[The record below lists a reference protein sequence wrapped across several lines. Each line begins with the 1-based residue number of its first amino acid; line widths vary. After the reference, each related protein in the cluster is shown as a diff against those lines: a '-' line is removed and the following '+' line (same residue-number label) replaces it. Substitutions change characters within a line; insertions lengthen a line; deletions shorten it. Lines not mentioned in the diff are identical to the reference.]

1 MREIKN
7 DIYEINEYIIYKIYL
22 SNEKNK
28 NERVVI
34 IKTISREIYLI
45 DELVVDILLENDIL
59 VSKEINLLFLKKI
72 AYIDNCDIDIFIE
85 VHSKESLIRRV
96 INLKKV
102 FIISLYL
109 NVIVII
115 YYLNL
120 LDYNFLF
127 KSRKNSI
134 LFLYIKL
141 INKNIK
147 AILIKNDSNK
157 SIKIQRNIKLDN
169 LSNLIIDKY
178 YHVIFD

>member
-28 NERVVI
+28 NERIVT
-34 IKTISREIYLI
+34 IKTISRKIHLI
-45 DELVVDILLENDIL
+45 DKLVVDILLKNDIL
-59 VSKEINLLFLKKI
+59 ILKEVDLLFLKKI
-72 AYIDNCDIDIFIE
+72 AYINSYNINILIE

-96 INLKKV
+96 INSKKV
-102 FIISLYL
+102 FIISSHS
-109 NVIVII
+109 NVTIII

-120 LDYNFLF
+120 FDYNFLF
-127 KSRKNSI
+127 KSRENSI
-134 LFLYIKL
+134 LSLYIKL

-157 SIKIQRNIKLDN
+157 SIKI
-169 LSNLIIDKY
+169 
-178 YHVIFD
+178 